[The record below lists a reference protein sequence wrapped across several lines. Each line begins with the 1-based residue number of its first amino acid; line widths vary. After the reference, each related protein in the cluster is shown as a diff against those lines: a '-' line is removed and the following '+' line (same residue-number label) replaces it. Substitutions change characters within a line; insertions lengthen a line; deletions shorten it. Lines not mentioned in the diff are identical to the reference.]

1 MRILHVITS
10 LRTGGAEKLMVDLL
24 PKLRD
29 LGNEVEIL
37 LFDGIPTPFY
47 DQLISA
53 GIQVN
58 ALRVGGR
65 VYNPANILALR
76 PYLKRFDIIHSHNTA
91 CQFFLAIAKKITRAS
106 CKIVT
111 TEHSTSNRRR
121 DHSFFKAIDGWMY
134 NQYEKI
140 ICVSEISAQ
149 NIRDYVGC
157 SRMPIAVIPNGID
170 YSKFSEAQPNAEIID
185 HYAGVRR
192 AVMVAGFR
200 YEKDHPTVI
209 KAFSLLPDDYHL
221 FLVGDGDRRQEY
233 EKLIR
238 ELGCEDK
245 IHLLGVRSD
254 VPSLLKASEVV
265 IMSSHREGLSLS
277 NLEGM
282 ASGRP
287 FVASDVDG
295 LHEIVDGY
303 GLLFPHEDAQA
314 LADIIIKLSADE
326 SYAKKVALRCQ
337 ERAKQFDINVMAR
350 RYNSIYQE
358 VYRLSS
364 V

>member
-29 LGNEVEIL
+29 LDNEVEIL
-37 LFDGIPTPFY
+37 LFDGTSTPFY
-47 DQLISA
+47 DQLKSE

-58 ALRVGGR
+58 FLRVGGS
-65 VYNPANILALR
+65 VYNPANIFALR
-76 PYLKRFDIIHSHNTA
+76 PYLKHFDIIHSHNTA
-91 CQFFLAIAKKITRAS
+91 CQFFLAIAKKFSRAS

-121 DHSFFKAIDGWMY
+121 EHSFFKIVDNWMY
-134 NQYEKI
+134 HQYKKI
-140 ICVSEISAQ
+140 ICVSDISAQ
-149 NIRDYVGC
+149 NIRDYVGDLE
-157 SRMPIAVIPNGID
+157 MPIVIIPNGID
-170 YSKFSEAQPNAEIID
+170 YTKYSESLPNIEIID
-185 HYAGVRR
+185 KYANVHR
-192 AVMVAGFR
+192 AIMVAGFR

-209 KAFSLLPDDYHL
+209 KAFSLLPYNYHL
-221 FLVGDGDRRQEY
+221 FFVGDGARRQEY
-233 EKLIR
+233 ESYVRKM
-238 ELGCEDK
+238 GCEEK
-245 IHLLGVRSD
+245 IHFLGVRSD
-254 VPSLLKASEVV
+254 VPSLLKASDVV

-287 FVASDVDG
+287 FIASDVDG

-314 LADIIIKLSADE
+314 LADIIIKLSTDC
-326 SYAKKVALRCQ
+326 SYASNIAFRCQ
-337 ERAKQFDINVMAR
+337 ERAKQFDVNVMAK
-350 RYNSIYQE
+350 RYNSIYKE
-358 VYRLSS
+358 VCK
-364 V
+364 

>member
-47 DQLISA
+47 DQLKSA
-53 GIQVN
+53 GIRVN
-58 ALRVGGR
+58 VLRVGGS

-76 PYLKRFDIIHSHNTA
+76 SYLKRFDIIHAHNTA

-106 CKIVT
+106 CKIIT

-121 DHSFFKAIDGWMY
+121 GHSFFKAIDSWMY

-157 SRMPIAVIPNGID
+157 PQMPIVVIPNGID
-170 YSKFSEAQPNAEIID
+170 YSRFSEALPNTEIIN
-185 HYAGVRR
+185 HYASVHR

-209 KAFSLLPDDYHL
+209 KAFSLLPADYHL

-233 EKLIR
+233 ENLIR

-287 FVASDVDG
+287 FVASDVEG

-303 GLLFPHEDAQA
+303 GLLFPHEDAQL
-314 LADIIIKLSADE
+314 LADILLNLSADISCAE
-326 SYAKKVALRCQ
+326 QIAAKCQ
-337 ERAKQFDINVMAR
+337 ERAKQFDIDAMAQQ
-350 RYNSIYQE
+350 YNCIYKE
-358 VYRLSS
+358 LFCNEL
-364 V
+364 

>member
-1 MRILHVITS
+1 MRILHIITS

-24 PKLRD
+24 PQLRD
-29 LGNEVEIL
+29 LDNEAEIL
-37 LFDGIPTPFY
+37 LFDGTSTPFY
-47 DQLISA
+47 DQLKSE

-58 ALRVGGR
+58 VLRVGGS
-65 VYNPANILALR
+65 VYNPANIFALR
-76 PYLKRFDIIHSHNTA
+76 PYLKRFDIIHAHNTA
-91 CQFFLAIAKKITRAS
+91 CQFFLAIAKKITGAS

-121 DHSFFKAIDGWMY
+121 GHSFFKAVDDWMY
-134 NQYEKI
+134 HQYKKI

-149 NIRDYVGC
+149 NIRDYVGD
-157 SRMPIAVIPNGID
+157 SRMPIVVIPNGID
-170 YSKFSEAQPNAEIID
+170 YRKYSEALPNTEIID
-185 HYAGVRR
+185 HYVKSHR
-192 AVMVAGFR
+192 AIMVAGFR

-209 KAFSLLPDDYHL
+209 KAFSLLPANYHL
-221 FLVGDGDRRQEY
+221 FLVGDGSRHQEY
-233 EKLIR
+233 ESYVR

-245 IHLLGVRSD
+245 IHFLGVRSD
-254 VPSLLKASEVV
+254 VPSLLKASDVV

-287 FVASDVDG
+287 FIASDVDG

-314 LADIIIKLSADE
+314 LADIIIKLSKDRV
-326 SYAKKVALRCQ
+326 YAEQIAAKCQ
-337 ERAKQFDINVMAR
+337 ERAKQFDITVMAQK
-350 RYNSIYQE
+350 YNC
-358 VYRLSS
+358 VYKELFDNEL
-364 V
+364 

>member
-29 LGNEVEIL
+29 LDNEVEIL
-37 LFDGIPTPFY
+37 LFDGTNTPFY
-47 DQLISA
+47 DQLKSA

-58 ALRVGGR
+58 VLRVGGS
-65 VYNPANILALR
+65 VYNPAYIFALR
-76 PYLKRFDIIHSHNTA
+76 PYLKRFDIIHAHNTA
-91 CQFFLAIAKKITRAS
+91 CQFFLAIAKKITGAS

-121 DHSFFKAIDGWMY
+121 GYSFLKAVDDWMY
-134 NQYEKI
+134 HQYKKI

-149 NIRDYVGC
+149 NIRDYVGDPE
-157 SRMPIAVIPNGID
+157 MPIVVIPNGID
-170 YSKFSEAQPNAEIID
+170 YRKYSEASPNLEIID
-185 HYAGVRR
+185 HYVKFHR

-209 KAFSLLPDDYHL
+209 KAFSLLPEDYHL
-221 FLVGDGDRRQEY
+221 FFVGDGARRQEY
-233 EKLIR
+233 ESLIR
-238 ELGCEDK
+238 ELGCEEK
-245 IHLLGVRSD
+245 IHFLGVRSD
-254 VPSLLKASEVV
+254 VPSLLKASDVV

-287 FVASDVDG
+287 FIASDVDG

-314 LADIIIKLSADE
+314 LADIILKLSTDC
-326 SYAKKVALRCQ
+326 SYASNVAFRCQ
-337 ERAKQFDINVMAR
+337 DRAKQFDVNVMAR
-350 RYNSIYQE
+350 RYNNIYQE
-358 VYRLSS
+358 LNR
-364 V
+364 

>member
-29 LGNEVEIL
+29 LGYDVEIL
-37 LFDGIPTPFY
+37 LFDGTSTPFY
-47 DQLISA
+47 DQMKSA
-53 GIQVN
+53 GISVN
-58 ALRVGGR
+58 VLRVGGS
-65 VYNPANILALR
+65 VYNPANIFSLR
-76 PYLKRFDIIHSHNTA
+76 PYLKRFDILHAHNTA

-106 CKIVT
+106 CKILT

-121 DHSFFKAIDGWMY
+121 GHSFFKVADNWMY
-134 NQYEKI
+134 HQYKKI

-149 NIRDYVGC
+149 NIRDYVGDPKI
-157 SRMPIAVIPNGID
+157 PIEVIPNGID
-170 YSKFSEAQPNAEIID
+170 YVKYSAALPNPGIID
-185 HYAGVRR
+185 HYVCCHR
-192 AVMVAGFR
+192 VIMVAGFR
-200 YEKDHPTVI
+200 YEKDHPTAI

-221 FLVGDGDRRQEY
+221 FFVGDGARRQEY
-233 EKLIR
+233 ESYVR
-238 ELGCEDK
+238 ELGCESK
-245 IHLLGVRSD
+245 IHFLGVRSD
-254 VPSLLKASEVV
+254 VPSLLKASDVV

-282 ASGRP
+282 ASGHP

-314 LADIIIKLSADE
+314 LADIIIKLSADG
-326 SYAKKVALRCQ
+326 SYAKQVALRCQ
-337 ERAKQFDINVMAR
+337 ERAKQFDINVMACK
-350 RYNSIYQE
+350 YNIIYQE
-358 VYRLSS
+358 LFS
-364 V
+364 

>member
-29 LGNEVEIL
+29 LDNEVEIL
-37 LFDGIPTPFY
+37 LFDGANTPFY
-47 DQLISA
+47 DQLKSL

-58 ALRVGGR
+58 VLRVGGS
-65 VYNPANILALR
+65 VYNPTNIFALR
-76 PYLKRFDIIHSHNTA
+76 PYLKRFDIIHAHNTA
-91 CQFFLAIAKKITRAS
+91 CQFFLAIAKKITVTS

-121 DHSFFKAIDGWMY
+121 GHSFFKAVDDWMY
-134 NQYEKI
+134 HQYKKI

-149 NIRDYVGC
+149 NIRDYVGDPE
-157 SRMPIAVIPNGID
+157 MPIVVIPNGID
-170 YSKFSEAQPNAEIID
+170 YTKYSEALPNPEIID
-185 HYAGVRR
+185 HYASCHR
-192 AVMVAGFR
+192 AIMVAGFR

-209 KAFSLLPDDYHL
+209 KAFSLLPTDYHL
-221 FLVGDGDRRQEY
+221 FLVGDGARRQEY
-233 EKLIR
+233 ERYVR
-238 ELGCEDK
+238 EMGCEEK
-245 IHLLGVRSD
+245 IHFLGVRSD
-254 VPSLLKASEVV
+254 VPSLLKASDVV

-282 ASGRP
+282 ASGSP

-314 LADIIIKLSADE
+314 LADIILKLSTDC
-326 SYAKKVALRCQ
+326 SYASNVAFRCQ
-337 ERAKQFDINVMAR
+337 DRAKQFDVNVMAR
-350 RYNSIYQE
+350 RYNNIYQE
-358 VYRLSS
+358 LYR
-364 V
+364 

>member
-29 LGNEVEIL
+29 LDNEVEIL
-37 LFDGIPTPFY
+37 LFDGTSTPFY
-47 DQLISA
+47 DQLRSE

-58 ALRVGGR
+58 SLRVGGS
-65 VYNPANILALR
+65 VYNPANIFALR
-76 PYLKRFDIIHSHNTA
+76 PYLKHFDIIHAHNTA
-91 CQFFLAIAKKITRAS
+91 CQFFLAIAKKFSGAR
-106 CKIVT
+106 CNIVT

-121 DHSFFKAIDGWMY
+121 GLSFFKVIDNWMY
-134 NQYEKI
+134 HQYKKI
-140 ICVSEISAQ
+140 ICVSDISAQ
-149 NIRDYVGC
+149 NIMDYVGDHE
-157 SRMPIAVIPNGID
+157 MPIVVIPNGID
-170 YSKFSEAQPNAEIID
+170 YTKYSEALPNKGIID
-185 HYAGVRR
+185 KYANVHR
-192 AVMVAGFR
+192 AIMVAGFR

-209 KAFSLLPDDYHL
+209 KAFSLLPTDYHL
-221 FLVGDGDRRQEY
+221 FFVGDGARRQEY
-233 EKLIR
+233 ESYVR
-238 ELGCEDK
+238 EMGCEEK
-245 IHLLGVRSD
+245 IHFLGVRSD
-254 VPSLLKASEVV
+254 VPSLLKASDVV

-314 LADIIIKLSADE
+314 LADILMLLSQDKTF
-326 SYAKKVALRCQ
+326 AKQIAVKCQ
-337 ERAKQFDINVMAR
+337 ERAKQFDITVMAQK
-350 RYNSIYQE
+350 YNC
-358 VYRLSS
+358 VYKELFDNEF
-364 V
+364 